1 MENGGDDLENL
12 ETISML
18 IIIIFLNIIFLII
31 FSKGMEKPN
40 VSKLQYTMLSDFVS
54 LPALKLV

>member
-12 ETISML
+12 ETSSML

-40 VSKLQYTMLSDFVS
+40 ISKLQYTMLSDFVS

>member
-12 ETISML
+12 ETSSML